1 MSSSCMYLLL
11 TTHQKCLPIVPEMV
25 WMEYDG
31 VFLYRKFLYCKKN
44 IQKYALLN
52 TQPPQYLA
60 DILTKIIE
68 MEVS

>member
-1 MSSSCMYLLL
+1 M
-11 TTHQKCLPIVPEMV
+11 
-25 WMEYDG
+25 MEYSFIG
-31 VFLYRKFLYCKKN
+31 NSFIAKKN

-68 MEVS
+68 MEVSWNEGPPVIIHFKSF